1 MESVKT
7 GKTNKVGKNTEMAHT
22 KTNKE
27 THFKQVSAITNRIR
41 SIGGIFTK
49 IAKKVRE
56 LVKKHPKKSSAALV
70 VLTPVACKRA
80 KELDDKVQDKS
91 KQAEKENKIN
101 WWKYSGLTI
110 ATSLLLAACSAGDI
124 DKQIELEQEKQK
136 TEQEKKEAENARDR
150 ANKSEIELEQE
161 RQKTNKSGIEL
172 ANSQIKAEQ
181 ERQKTE
187 QEKQKANKSEIEL
200 EQQKQKTIN
209 TQRDLIKEQKDFIKE
224 TEQNC
229 QEKHGQ
235 LFIKRARIKTG
246 ITTGIAIEI
255 EAECKTPK
263 PTKTNQ
269 TPIQPKHLPNSKHPH
284 SQRGSKAQELIAYLL
299 FEQKDFIIETEQKC
313 QEKHNQ
319 FFIKKAGIKGGA
331 IEVEAECKTPK
342 PTKTNQ
348 TPIQPKHL
356 PNSKQPHSQRGS
368 KAQELIAYLQKEL
381 ESLPY
386 SQKAIAKQVDFY
398 KPSSIAYLELDPRDF
413 KVTEEWQN
421 ENLKIRSKAQAKML
435 EMRKP
440 QANLSPSQ
448 SFLFVQRIFA
458 DINKEIEAAANTEK
472 KAEKVGYGYSKRV

>member
-7 GKTNKVGKNTEMAHT
+7 GKTNKVGKNTEMANT

-27 THFKQVSAITNRIR
+27 IHFKQVSAIINTLK
-41 SIGGIFTK
+41 SIGGFFTK
-49 IAKKVRE
+49 IVKKVRG
-56 LVKKHPKKSSAALV
+56 LVKKHPKKSNAALV
-70 VLTPVACKRA
+70 VLTHVACKKA

-91 KQAEKENKIN
+91 KQAEKENQIN

-110 ATSLLLAACSAGDI
+110 ATSLLLAACSVGDT

-136 TEQEKKEAENARDR
+136 ANKSGIELEQERQKTEQERQKTNKSEIELEQERQKTEQER
-150 ANKSEIELEQE
+150 QKTNKSEIELEQE

-209 TQRDLIKEQKDFIKE
+209 AQRDLIKEQKDFIKE

-246 ITTGIAIEI
+246 VTTGI
-255 EAECKTPK
+255 
-263 PTKTNQ
+263 
-269 TPIQPKHLPNSKHPH
+269 
-284 SQRGSKAQELIAYLL
+284 
-299 FEQKDFIIETEQKC
+299 
-313 QEKHNQ
+313 
-319 FFIKKAGIKGGA
+319 A

-342 PTKTNQ
+342 PIKTNQ

-356 PNSKQPHSQRGS
+356 PNSKQSHSQRGS

-398 KPSSIAYLELDPRDF
+398 KPSSIAYLELDPRGF

-435 EMRKP
+435 EMRDLKPDP
-440 QANLSPSQ
+440 QAHLSTSQ
-448 SFLFVQRIFA
+448 SLLLVQKIFA
-458 DINKEIEAAANTEK
+458 DVSKEIKVVANTEK
-472 KAEKVGYGYSKRV
+472 KVEKAGYGYSKRM

>member
-1 MESVKT
+1 MKSVKT
-7 GKTNKVGKNTEMAHT
+7 GKTNKVSKNTETADT

-27 THFKQVSAITNRIR
+27 THFKRVGTIKNMFR
-41 SIGGIFTK
+41 SIGGFFTK

-56 LVKKHPKKSSAALV
+56 LVKKHPKKSKAALV
-70 VLTPVACKRA
+70 VLTHVACKRA

-110 ATSLLLAACSAGDI
+110 ATSLLLAACSTGDI

-136 TEQEKKEAENARDR
+136 ANKSGIELEQERQKTEQEKQK

-235 LFIKRARIKTG
+235 LFIKKTRIKTG

-263 PTKTNQ
+263 P
-269 TPIQPKHLPNSKHPH
+269 
-284 SQRGSKAQELIAYLL
+284 A
-299 FEQKDFIIETEQKC
+299 
-313 QEKHNQ
+313 
-319 FFIKKAGIKGGA
+319 
-331 IEVEAECKTPK
+331 
-342 PTKTNQ
+342 KTNQ

-368 KAQELIAYLQKEL
+368 KTQELIAYLQKEL

-386 SQKAIAKQVDFY
+386 SQKAIVKQVDFY

-435 EMRKP
+435 EMRKT
-440 QANLSPSQ
+440 QANLSPFQ
-448 SFLFVQRIFA
+448 SFSILQNIVA
-458 DINKEIEAAANTEK
+458 DISKGIEAAANTEK
-472 KAEKVGYGYSKRV
+472 KVEKVGYGYSKRV

>member
-7 GKTNKVGKNTEMAHT
+7 GKTNKVGKNTEITNT
-22 KTNKE
+22 KANKE
-27 THFKQVSAITNRIR
+27 THFRQASTITNMLR
-41 SIGGIFTK
+41 SIGGFFTK
-49 IAKKVRE
+49 IVKKVRE
-56 LVKKHPKKSSAALV
+56 LVKKHPKKSNAALV
-70 VLTPVACKRA
+70 VLTHVACKKA

-91 KQAEKENKIN
+91 KQAEKENQIN

-110 ATSLLLAACSAGDI
+110 ATSLLLAACSAGDT

-136 TEQEKKEAENARDR
+136 ANKSGIELEQERQKTEQERQKT
-150 ANKSEIELEQE
+150 NKSEIELEQE

-235 LFIKRARIKTG
+235 LFIKKARIKTG

-269 TPIQPKHLPNSKHPH
+269 TPIQPKHLPNSK
-284 SQRGSKAQELIAYLL
+284 
-299 FEQKDFIIETEQKC
+299 
-313 QEKHNQ
+313 
-319 FFIKKAGIKGGA
+319 
-331 IEVEAECKTPK
+331 
-342 PTKTNQ
+342 
-348 TPIQPKHL
+348 QPR
-356 PNSKQPHSQRGS
+356 SQRGS

-386 SQKAIAKQVDFY
+386 SQKAIANQVDFY

-413 KVTEEWQN
+413 NATEEWQK

-435 EMRKP
+435 EMRHLKPDP
-440 QANLSPSQ
+440 QAHLSTSQ
-448 SFLFVQRIFA
+448 SLLFLQKIFA
-458 DINKEIEAAANTEK
+458 DVNKEIEAVANTEK
-472 KAEKVGYGYSKRV
+472 KAEKAGYGYSKRM

>member
-1 MESVKT
+1 MKSIKT

-22 KTNKE
+22 KTNKK
-27 THFKQVSAITNRIR
+27 THFKQVGAIKNMFR

-56 LVKKHPKKSSAALV
+56 LVKKHPKKSNVALV
-70 VLTPVACKRA
+70 VLTHVACKRA

-110 ATSLLLAACSAGDI
+110 ATSLLLAACSTGDI
-124 DKQIELEQEKQK
+124 DKQIELEQERQK

-150 ANKSEIELEQE
+150 ANKSGIELEQE
-161 RQKTNKSGIEL
+161 RQKTINIE
-172 ANSQIKAEQ
+172 
-181 ERQKTE
+181 
-187 QEKQKANKSEIEL
+187 
-200 EQQKQKTIN
+200 
-209 TQRDLIKEQKDFIKE
+209 KDFIKDL
-224 TEQNC
+224 EQNC
-229 QEKHGQ
+229 KENLGQFFIEKGG
-235 LFIKRARIKTG
+235 IKAG
-246 ITTGIAIEI
+246 IGIEI
-255 EAECKTPK
+255 ETECKTPK

-269 TPIQPKHLPNSKHPH
+269 TPK
-284 SQRGSKAQELIAYLL
+284 E
-299 FEQKDFIIETEQKC
+299 
-313 QEKHNQ
+313 
-319 FFIKKAGIKGGA
+319 
-331 IEVEAECKTPK
+331 
-342 PTKTNQ
+342 
-348 TPIQPKHL
+348 PKHL

-368 KAQELIAYLQKEL
+368 KAQEFIAYLQKEL

-386 SQKAIAKQVDFY
+386 SQKAIVKQVDFY

-435 EMRKP
+435 EMRNP
-440 QANLSPSQ
+440 QANLSPFQ
-448 SFLFVQRIFA
+448 SFSILQNIVA

>member
-22 KTNKE
+22 KANKE
-27 THFKQVSAITNRIR
+27 THFKQVSVITNTLR

-56 LVKKHPKKSSAALV
+56 LVKKHPKKSKVVLV
-70 VLTPVACKRA
+70 VLTHVACKRA

-91 KQAEKENKIN
+91 KQAEKENQIN

-110 ATSLLLAACSAGDI
+110 ATSLLLAACNVGDI

-136 TEQEKKEAENARDR
+136 ANKSGIELEQERQKTEQEKQK

-161 RQKTNKSGIEL
+161 KQKTNKSGIEL

-235 LFIKRARIKTG
+235 LFIKKTRIKTG

-263 PTKTNQ
+263 P
-269 TPIQPKHLPNSKHPH
+269 
-284 SQRGSKAQELIAYLL
+284 A
-299 FEQKDFIIETEQKC
+299 
-313 QEKHNQ
+313 
-319 FFIKKAGIKGGA
+319 
-331 IEVEAECKTPK
+331 
-342 PTKTNQ
+342 KTNQ

-356 PNSKQPHSQRGS
+356 PNSKQPRSQRGS
-368 KAQELIAYLQKEL
+368 KTQELIAYLQKEL

-386 SQKAIAKQVDFY
+386 SQKAIAKQVNFY
-398 KPSSIAYLELDPRDF
+398 RPSSIAYLELDPRDF

-435 EMRKP
+435 EMRNP
-440 QANLSPSQ
+440 QAHLSTSQ
-448 SFLFVQRIFA
+448 SLLFVQKIFA
-458 DINKEIEAAANTEK
+458 DINKEIEVVANTEK
-472 KAEKVGYGYSKRV
+472 KAEKAGYGYSKRV

>member
-1 MESVKT
+1 MGSVKT
-7 GKTNKVGKNTEMAHT
+7 GKEKKVFKNTEMAHI

-27 THFKQVSAITNRIR
+27 THFKQVGAITNILR

-49 IAKKVRE
+49 IVSKVRG
-56 LVKKHPKKSSAALV
+56 LVKKHPKKSNVALV
-70 VLTPVACKRA
+70 VLTHVACKKA

-110 ATSLLLAACSAGDI
+110 ATSLLLAACSVGDI

-136 TEQEKKEAENARDR
+136 ANKSGIELEQERQKTEQEKQKANKSEIELEQERQKTEQEKQK

-187 QEKQKANKSEIEL
+187 QEKQKTNKSGIEL

-269 TPIQPKHLPNSKHPH
+269 TPIQPKHLPNSK
-284 SQRGSKAQELIAYLL
+284 
-299 FEQKDFIIETEQKC
+299 
-313 QEKHNQ
+313 
-319 FFIKKAGIKGGA
+319 
-331 IEVEAECKTPK
+331 
-342 PTKTNQ
+342 
-348 TPIQPKHL
+348 
-356 PNSKQPHSQRGS
+356 QPHSQRGS
-368 KAQELIAYLQKEL
+368 KAQEFIAYLQKEL

-386 SQKAIAKQVDFY
+386 SQKAIAKQVNFY
-398 KPSSIAYLELDPRDF
+398 GPSSIAYLELDPRDF
-413 KVTEEWQN
+413 KVTEEWQK

-435 EMRKP
+435 EMRDLKPDP
-440 QANLSPSQ
+440 QAHLSTSQ
-448 SFLFVQRIFA
+448 SLLFVQKIFA
-458 DINKEIEAAANTEK
+458 DINKEIKVVANTEK
-472 KAEKVGYGYSKRV
+472 KAEKAGYGYSKRV

>member
-7 GKTNKVGKNTEMAHT
+7 GKTNKVGKNTEMTHT

-27 THFKQVSAITNRIR
+27 THFKRVGAITNILR

-56 LVKKHPKKSSAALV
+56 LVKKHPKKSNVVLV
-70 VLTPVACKRA
+70 VLTHIACKRA

-150 ANKSEIELEQE
+150 ANKSGIELEQE

-187 QEKQKANKSEIEL
+187 QEKQKTNKSEIEL
-200 EQQKQKTIN
+200 ANSQIKAEQEKQKTIN

-235 LFIKRARIKTG
+235 LFIKKTRIKTG

-269 TPIQPKHLPNSKHPH
+269 TPK
-284 SQRGSKAQELIAYLL
+284 E
-299 FEQKDFIIETEQKC
+299 
-313 QEKHNQ
+313 
-319 FFIKKAGIKGGA
+319 
-331 IEVEAECKTPK
+331 
-342 PTKTNQ
+342 
-348 TPIQPKHL
+348 PKHL

-386 SQKAIAKQVDFY
+386 SQKAIVKQVNFY
-398 KPSSIAYLELDPRDF
+398 RPSSIAYLELDPRDF

-435 EMRKP
+435 EMRKT
-440 QANLSPSQ
+440 QAHLSPFQ
-448 SFLFVQRIFA
+448 SFSILQNIVA
-458 DINKEIEAAANTEK
+458 DINKEIKVVANTEK
-472 KAEKVGYGYSKRV
+472 KAEKAGYGYSKRM

>member
-7 GKTNKVGKNTEMAHT
+7 GKTNKVGKNTETANA
-22 KTNKE
+22 KANKE
-27 THFKQVSAITNRIR
+27 THFKQASAITNIIR
-41 SIGGIFTK
+41 SIGGFFTK

-56 LVKKHPKKSSAALV
+56 LVKKHPKKSNAALV
-70 VLTPVACKRA
+70 VLTHAACKKA

-91 KQAEKENKIN
+91 KQAEKENQIN

-110 ATSLLLAACSAGDI
+110 AASLLLAACSAGDT

-136 TEQEKKEAENARDR
+136 ANKSGIELEQERQKTEQERQKT
-150 ANKSEIELEQE
+150 NKSEIELEQE

-235 LFIKRARIKTG
+235 LFIKKARIKTG

-269 TPIQPKHLPNSKHPH
+269 TPIQPKHLPNSKQPR
-284 SQRGSKAQELIAYLL
+284 SQRGS
-299 FEQKDFIIETEQKC
+299 
-313 QEKHNQ
+313 
-319 FFIKKAGIKGGA
+319 
-331 IEVEAECKTPK
+331 
-342 PTKTNQ
+342 
-348 TPIQPKHL
+348 
-356 PNSKQPHSQRGS
+356 R
-368 KAQELIAYLQKEL
+368 AQELIAYLQKEL

-398 KPSSIAYLELDPRDF
+398 KPSSIAYLELDP
-413 KVTEEWQN
+413 
-421 ENLKIRSKAQAKML
+421 
-435 EMRKP
+435 
-440 QANLSPSQ
+440 
-448 SFLFVQRIFA
+448 
-458 DINKEIEAAANTEK
+458 
-472 KAEKVGYGYSKRV
+472 